1 MSELLKKE
9 KSIITDYSKE
19 EFAKLLKLLKSNEDL
34 VSTKDVSHLELAYYE
49 PSDEVVALCF
59 YIPNK
64 SSLIYSIKYESLTDC
79 NFDVSLN
86 KRSICFFLTCEMKE
100 NDDLDAFEDCSF
112 TPYFNSWEEALKKLK
127 LAKLNFTQGDKILTQ
142 KVIDVI
148 KKEKRPI
155 KINEILNN

>member
-1 MSELLKKE
+1 MSELSKKE

-19 EFAKLLKLLKSNEDL
+19 KFAKLLKLLKLNEDSI
-34 VSTKDVSHLELAYYE
+34 STKDVSHLELTYYE
-49 PSDEVVALCF
+49 HSDELVVLCF

-64 SSLIYSIKYESLTDC
+64 SSLIYSIKYETLSDC

-148 KKEKRPI
+148 KKEKRSI
-155 KINEILNN
+155 NINEILNN